1 VETDLNRRIFDGRYE
16 HRVTLHQL
24 SGVDDFASTSMTET
38 GVIDRLDA
46 TVPNVPFSAAIFDG
60 TYFQA
65 DPTRDNDAATLR
77 DRVHDEV
84 THAWLHSHIA
94 LWSREYYLR
103 EKTDAEHAGITTRVC
118 PVVLAPGI
126 VILTLG

>member
-1 VETDLNRRIFDGRYE
+1 VETDLNRRIFDGRDE

-24 SGVDDFASTSMTET
+24 SGIDDFASTSMTET

-60 TYFQA
+60 TYFPA
-65 DPTRDNDAATLR
+65 DATRDNYAAALR

-94 LWSREYYLR
+94 SWSREYDLR
-103 EKTDAEHAGITTRVC
+103 
-118 PVVLAPGI
+118 
-126 VILTLG
+126 